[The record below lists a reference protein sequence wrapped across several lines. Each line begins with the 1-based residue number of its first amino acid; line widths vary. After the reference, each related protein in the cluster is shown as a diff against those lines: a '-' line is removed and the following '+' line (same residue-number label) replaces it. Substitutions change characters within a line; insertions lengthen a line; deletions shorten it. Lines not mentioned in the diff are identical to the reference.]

1 MQAVAYHI
9 LDRADGIRVLNWMY
23 LINSQRR
30 VSEKVGLEPYTCCY
44 FSLKNFWGIG
54 FLSALVNKARISLSE
69 KTFARNHVGFVLCL
83 LA

>member
-9 LDRADGIRVLNWMY
+9 LDRPDGIRVLNW
-23 LINSQRR
+23 I
-30 VSEKVGLEPYTCCY
+30 EKVGLEPYTCCY